1 MRIRDGMNLV
11 AMEYLASR
19 RPDDPGVPAPLRF
32 AGAARRLPYPMTR
45 PAALERLAAHRAD
58 AFPRLVT
65 GLRIET
71 LRSLVVIAHDPKR
84 LAANPAG
91 RNAPDAGRAGRTVP
105 PVAIVTGLG
114 DRRKHGR

>member
-1 MRIRDGMNLV
+1 
-11 AMEYLASR
+11 
-19 RPDDPGVPAPLRF
+19 
-32 AGAARRLPYPMTR
+32 MTR

-58 AFPRLVT
+58 TRPRLVT
-65 GLRIET
+65 GPRIET

-114 DRRKHGR
+114 DRRKHGRQRGPESLLFNKCKSLEQKKSI